1 MIVDCCAE
9 ESASIKSFAI
19 KKNDQIKVTTRFL
32 LGKMLMFAKLSL
44 MSFIY
49 EMLETF
55 CFADEKLQKYFD
67 KYLIEK
73 VHIYHVFT
81 DTDST
86 CLQFLF
92 IIDPKSEICKKNI
105 VI

>member
-1 MIVDCCAE
+1 
-9 ESASIKSFAI
+9 
-19 KKNDQIKVTTRFL
+19 
-32 LGKMLMFAKLSL
+32 

-55 CFADEKLQKYFD
+55 CCPEKEVQEIYD

-73 VHIYHVFT
+73 IHIYHVLI

-86 CLQFLF
+86 YLKFLF
-92 IIDPKSEICKKNI
+92 ISDPKGDICEQKHRDIIFEVIIASEIYNRFDSSHESWEKFSLKKED
-105 VI
+105 

>member
-1 MIVDCCAE
+1 
-9 ESASIKSFAI
+9 
-19 KKNDQIKVTTRFL
+19 
-32 LGKMLMFAKLSL
+32 MFAKLLL

-55 CFADEKLQKYFD
+55 CFPDKKVQEIYD

-73 VHIYHVFT
+73 VHIYHVWT

-86 CLQFLF
+86 CLKLLF
-92 IIDPKSEICKKNI
+92 ISNPKSDICEQKYKDIIFEVVIASEI
-105 VI
+105 